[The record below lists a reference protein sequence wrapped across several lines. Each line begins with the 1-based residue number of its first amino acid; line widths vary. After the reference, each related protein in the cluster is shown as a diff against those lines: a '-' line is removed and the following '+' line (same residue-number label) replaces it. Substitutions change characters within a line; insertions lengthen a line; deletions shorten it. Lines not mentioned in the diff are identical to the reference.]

1 MAAAVGDSI
10 GETVSQE
17 LKSLQALLTVRDT
30 EPRVRL
36 RALSRLV

>member
-10 GETVSQE
+10 GETISQE
-17 LKSLQALLTVRDT
+17 LKGPQARLTVRNTD
-30 EPRVRL
+30 PRVRL